1 MIKYK
6 YIMWDW
12 NGTLLNDV
20 GASLSSVNDML
31 AKRNMPPMDIER
43 YKDIIGV
50 PIRGFYEKAFDLSK
64 ENYDEIL
71 RDYNEG
77 YLRHLPEHGLTDGV
91 PEMLE
96 FFKNEGCTQL
106 IISSSN
112 NEQLTTNVKKF
123 GVYDYFDAVLG
134 AEGYKAESKIER
146 AVNYLKN
153 HEEGRV
159 LVIGDLVHDWEMADE
174 IGADC
179 VLVTSG
185 HEKLERMLQSG
196 AIITDNL
203 TEIKEYC
210 QGNS

>member
-1 MIKYK
+1 MKYK

-50 PIRGFYEKAFDLSK
+50 PIRRFYEKAFDLSK

-77 YLRHLPEHGLTDGV
+77 YLRHLPEHGLTEGAS
-91 PEMLE
+91 EMLE

-153 HEEGRV
+153 HEEGKV
-159 LVIGDLVHDWEMADE
+159 LVIGDLVHDWEMSKE

-179 VLVTSG
+179 VLITSG
-185 HEKLERMLQSG
+185 HEKLERMLNCS
-196 AIITDNL
+196 AKIVDNITD
-203 TEIKEYC
+203 IKDFC
-210 QGNS
+210 QAEN